1 MKKNSASSTN
11 PKQKIVDDAEE
22 RAKEISTNLRQK
34 IIGDAEETAKG
45 IVKEVKKERQ
55 RLIKEDQE
63 AFQEVMAKRLKQAE
77 EEATLLRQ
85 QQLAEGKVYAK
96 RRILTTKEELLES
109 AFEEAK
115 KKLAKLT
122 KEAKYGKTIESLILN
137 AAINLN
143 GGKLEVA
150 FTSEGAEGGVDLK
163 KIADEVTKKTKK
175 TTTITASKRKVSAT
189 GGVVLRT
196 ADGKIEVDNTFDTL
210 LNRFK
215 RELRPTIAGIL
226 FQSIDKEVES

>member
-11 PKQKIVDDAEE
+11 
-22 RAKEISTNLRQK
+22 LRQK
-34 IIGDAEETAKG
+34 IIDDAEETAKD

-63 AFQEVMAKRLKQAE
+63 ALQEVMVKRVKQGE

-85 QQLAEGKVYAK
+85 QQLAEGNVRAK

-109 AFEEAK
+109 VFEEAK
-115 KKLAKLT
+115 KKLAKFT
-122 KEAKYGKTIESLILN
+122 KEAKYGKILESLILN

-175 TTTITASKRKVSAT
+175 TTTITVAKGKISGT
-189 GGVVLRT
+189 GGVIVRT
-196 ADGKIEVDNTFDTL
+196 ADGKIEVDNTFETL
-210 LNRFK
+210 LNRFR

>member
-11 PKQKIVDDAEE
+11 
-22 RAKEISTNLRQK
+22 LRQK
-34 IIGDAEETAKG
+34 IIDDAEETAKG

-63 AFQEVMAKRLKQAE
+63 ALQEVMAKRVKQGE
-77 EEATLLRQ
+77 EDVTLLRQ
-85 QQLAEGKVYAK
+85 QQLAEGKVHAK
-96 RRILTTKEELLES
+96 RRILTTREELLES

-122 KEAKYGKTIESLILN
+122 KEAKYGKILESLILN

-150 FTSEGAEGGVDLK
+150 FASEGAEGGVDLN

-175 TTTITASKRKVSAT
+175 TTTITVAKGKISGA
-189 GGVVLRT
+189 GGVIVRT
-196 ADGKIEVDNTFDTL
+196 ADGKIEVDNTFETL
-210 LNRFK
+210 LNRS
-215 RELRPTIAGIL
+215 RGELRPTIAGIL
-226 FQSIDKEVES
+226 FQSVDKEVES

>member
-1 MKKNSASSTN
+1 MKKNST
-11 PKQKIVDDAEE
+11 P
-22 RAKEISTNLRQK
+22 STNLRQK
-34 IIGDAEETAKG
+34 IIDNAEETAKE

-55 RLIKEDQE
+55 RLIKEDRE
-63 AFQEVMAKRLKQAE
+63 ALQEVMAKRVKQAE
-77 EEATLLRQ
+77 EEASLLRQ
-85 QQLAEGKVYAK
+85 QQLAEGKVHAK
-96 RRILTTKEELLES
+96 RRVLTTKEELLES

-122 KEAKYGKTIESLILN
+122 KEAKYDKTLQSLILN

-150 FTSEGAEGGVDLK
+150 FTGKDAEAGVDLK

-175 TTTITASKRKVSAT
+175 TTTITVSKEKISAT
-189 GGVVLRT
+189 GGVVVRT
-196 ADGKIEVDNTFDTL
+196 ADGKIEVDNTFETL
-210 LNRFK
+210 LSRFK